1 MSMTDPISDM
11 LTRIRNASRTK
22 KEKVDIPASKLK
34 SELARLLKDEGFIAN
49 YKVIEDRKQGILRVY
64 LKYTPDKKSVI
75 TGIRKVSKSGWRVYK
90 EARNLPKI
98 LGGLG
103 IAVITTSKGL
113 MTDKQARLAK
123 IGGEVL
129 CYVW

>member
-1 MSMTDPISDM
+1 MAMTDPISDM

-22 KEKVDIPASKLK
+22 KEKVDIPASKFK
-34 SELARLLKDEGFIAN
+34 ADLARLLKDEGYVSNF
-49 YKVIEDRKQGILRVY
+49 KVIEDRKQGILRVY

-75 TGIRKVSKSGWRVYK
+75 TGIKKVSKSGWRVYK
-90 EARNLPKI
+90 GAGKLPKI

-123 IGGEVL
+123 LGGEII
-129 CYVW
+129 CHVW

>member
-1 MSMTDPISDM
+1 MTITDPISDM
-11 LTRIRNASRTK
+11 ITRISNASKTK

-34 SELARLLKDEGFIAN
+34 AEIARILKNEGFISN

-75 TGIRKVSKSGWRVYK
+75 TGIRKISRSSRRSYK
-90 EARNLPKI
+90 GTADLPRI
-98 LGGLG
+98 LAGLG
-103 IAVITTSKGL
+103 IAVISTNKGL
-113 MTDKQARLAK
+113 MTDKEARLAK
-123 IGGEVL
+123 IGGEVI

>member
-1 MSMTDPISDM
+1 MTITDPISDM
-11 LTRIRNASRTK
+11 INRISNASKTK

-34 SELARLLKDEGFIAN
+34 AEIARVLKNEGFVSN

-75 TGIRKVSKSGWRVYK
+75 TGIRKISRSSRRAYK
-90 EARNLPKI
+90 GTTDLPRI
-98 LGGLG
+98 LAGLG
-103 IAVITTSKGL
+103 IAVISTTKGL
-113 MTDKQARLAK
+113 MTDKEARLAK
-123 IGGEVL
+123 IGGEVI

>member
-1 MSMTDPISDM
+1 MTITDPISDM
-11 LTRIRNASRTK
+11 ITRISNASKTK

-34 SELARLLKDEGFIAN
+34 AEIARILKNEGFVSN

-75 TGIRKVSKSGWRVYK
+75 TGIRKISRSSRRAYK
-90 EARNLPKI
+90 GTTDLPRI
-98 LGGLG
+98 LAGLG
-103 IAVITTSKGL
+103 IAVISTNKGL
-113 MTDKQARLAK
+113 MTDKEARLAK
-123 IGGEVL
+123 IGGEVI

>member
-11 LTRIRNASRTK
+11 LTRIRNSSRTK

-90 EARNLPKI
+90 GAKKLPKI

-123 IGGEVL
+123 MGGEVI